1 MPSQAEKDER
11 VHADKYLP
19 ITYVAIW
26 FTVLLIAA
34 FLRFASLSEQSLWSD
49 EIQTIEIARGSL
61 SEVALTAAQT
71 NIQPPLFFWLVR
83 AMAAFGSN
91 EFNIRL
97 PSAIAG
103 LLTVPLVWAIAAQMT
118 SRFTS
123 IIVMLT
129 IAISPFHIWYSQEA
143 RGYALLLFFLTA
155 SVSCLLAW
163 WRGVKQAR
171 LGYLISTVLAL
182 YTHILALPF
191 LAVQLVVAYF
201 FSKHP
206 PCSSPD
212 SIAALTFYR
221 FIQTLAAALL
231 FLIPGLVILFRHS
244 YVLYLLPPF
253 SLVLEGPAKVSM
265 LMIAV
270 GVLYSLYAL
279 VAGFSLGPS
288 SRELHT
294 VMGFGDLTAY
304 VTPQVVIF
312 WIVLGILLLRGIVVA
327 YRQRVMRITVL
338 GWLVLI
344 LVLSAGAAFWAEA
357 VLYPRFLIAATPPVC
372 LLLGLGIASQPTL
385 SRKLLAL
392 IAFMTATALPLQN
405 ALTDLRYAKE
415 DMRSAEQYL
424 SSVAAEG
431 DIVVVSTGYMR
442 NVLTYYCD
450 RSGACKADLIPY
462 PADHRWTNAEQISE
476 DVPKLIAG
484 KTRVWLLLS
493 RTFHSDPQGLLLE
506 YFRSNNVIDV
516 RGSWSGVTLYEVKQ
530 RPG

>member
-1 MPSQAEKDER
+1 MRSQVEENECVQPDRHLRA
-11 VHADKYLP
+11 
-19 ITYVAIW
+19 IYVGIW

-61 SEVALTAAQT
+61 SEIALTAAQT

-191 LAVQLVVAYF
+191 LAVHLVMAYF
-201 FSKHP
+201 LSRQP
-206 PCSSPD
+206 PCSSP
-212 SIAALTFYR
+212 SITALTFHR
-221 FIQTLAAALL
+221 FIHTLAAALL

-253 SLVLEGPAKVSM
+253 SLVLEGPAKISM
-265 LMIAV
+265 LMIAA

-294 VMGFGDLTAY
+294 VMEFGDLAAY

-312 WIVLGILLLRGIVVA
+312 WIVLGILLVRGIVVA
-327 YRQRVMRITVL
+327 YHQRVMRITVL
-338 GWLVLI
+338 GWLVLL

-385 SRKLLAL
+385 TRKLLLL

-405 ALTDLRYAKE
+405 ALSDLRYAKE

-431 DIVVVSTGYMR
+431 DIVIVSTGYMT

-484 KTRVWLLLS
+484 RTRVWLLLS

>member
-1 MPSQAEKDER
+1 MRPQVKENECVQPDRHLRA
-11 VHADKYLP
+11 V
-19 ITYVAIW
+19 YVAIW
-26 FTVLLIAA
+26 FTILLIAA
-34 FLRFASLSEQSLWSD
+34 FLRFASLSKQSLWYD
-49 EIQTIEIARGSL
+49 EVQTIEIARGSL
-61 SEVALTAAQT
+61 AEVSLAAAQT

-83 AMAAFGSN
+83 AMSTFGSN

-103 LLTVPLVWAIAAQMT
+103 LLTVPLVWAIAAQIT
-118 SRFTS
+118 SRLTA
-123 IIVMLT
+123 IIAMLA

-143 RGYALLLFFLTA
+143 RGYALLLLFLTA
-155 SVSCLLAW
+155 SVFCMLAW
-163 WRGVKQAR
+163 WRGVKHAR

-191 LAVQLVVAYF
+191 LAVHLTMAYF
-201 FSKHP
+201 LSKHP

-212 SIAALTFYR
+212 SITLLTFYR

-231 FLIPGLVILFRHS
+231 FLIPGLVVLFRHS

-265 LMIAV
+265 SMIAA

-288 SRELHT
+288 SRELHS
-294 VMGFGDLTAY
+294 VMGFGDLAAY
-304 VTPQVVIF
+304 VTPQLAIF
-312 WIVLGILLLRGIVVA
+312 WIVFGILLLSGIVLA
-327 YRQRVMRITVL
+327 YRERVMRITVL
-338 GWLVLI
+338 GWLVLLLI
-344 LVLSAGAAFWAEA
+344 LSAGAAFWAEA

-392 IAFMTATALPLQN
+392 IVFMTATAIPLQN
-405 ALTDLRYAKE
+405 ALSDPRYAKE
-415 DMRSAEQYL
+415 DMRSAERYL
-424 SSVAAEG
+424 SSVAGER
-431 DIVVVSTGYMR
+431 DIVIVSTGYMTS
-442 NVLTYYCD
+442 VLAHYCD
-450 RSGACKADLIPY
+450 RSRACKVNLIPY

-484 KTRVWLLLS
+484 RARVWLLLS
-493 RTFHSDPQGLLLE
+493 RTFHSDPQGFLLD